1 MNLKDQHFILTLRD
15 HFCEKLKQ
23 IKPVQNNVAFSMPTA
38 NRLSGQDEWTL
49 EYLDVTRVQPII
61 EAFDDKALGFI
72 KVAEVNTFT
81 TTRPENWRSVSEG
94 SSSRLAH
101 D

>member
-15 HFCEKLKQ
+15 HFCEKLEQ
-23 IKPVQNNVAFSMPTA
+23 IKLVQNDAAFSMPAA
-38 NRLSGQDEWTL
+38 NQVSSQDEWTL
-49 EYLDVTRVQPII
+49 EYLNVTRIQPII
-61 EAFDDKALGFI
+61 GAFDDKALGFI
-72 KVAEVNTFT
+72 NVAEVNTFT

-94 SSSRLAH
+94 SRLAH